1 MGGGMTDSFYEE
13 RVAMSLKP
21 VELQIA
27 LPRTTDAGKIQN
39 GLQHRPALDQQQL
52 AGQNVKQ
59 SSEMALRS
67 PEVDESAETALRG
80 DGGKGNHSESQSSSQ
95 QEKRQ
100 PAHDAEHPYK
110 GRRID
115 LSL

>member
-1 MGGGMTDSFYEE
+1 
-13 RVAMSLKP
+13 MSLKP

-27 LPRTTDAGKIQN
+27 LPRTTEAGKIQN

-59 SSEMALRS
+59 TEQLAQRSS
-67 PEVDESAETALRG
+67 EVDESAESALR
-80 DGGKGNHSESQSSSQ
+80 DGRSGQHQSGGHTPPH
-95 QEKRQ
+95 KHQ
-100 PAHDAEHPYK
+100 PETSHDAEHPYK
-110 GRRID
+110 GHRID

>member
-1 MGGGMTDSFYEE
+1 
-13 RVAMSLKP
+13 MSLKP

-27 LPRTTDAGKIQN
+27 LPRTTEAGKIQN

-59 SSEMALRS
+59 SEQLAQRS
-67 PEVDESAETALRG
+67 SEVDESAESALRD
-80 DGGKGNHSESQSSSQ
+80 DGSGQHHSGSHT
-95 QEKRQ
+95 
-100 PAHDAEHPYK
+100 PAHKHQKPETSHDAEHPYK
-110 GRRID
+110 GHRID

>member
-1 MGGGMTDSFYEE
+1 
-13 RVAMSLKP
+13 MSLKP

-27 LPRTTDAGKIQN
+27 LPRTTEAGKIQN
-39 GLQHRPALDQQQL
+39 ESQQRPAIDQHQL

-59 SSEMALRS
+59 ALEMTLRS
-67 PEVDESAETALRG
+67 GEVDESSESALRD
-80 DGGKGNHSESQSSSQ
+80 DGGRGQQSGGNPSS
-95 QEKRQ
+95 EKRSKSE
-100 PAHDAEHPYK
+100 ATRDAEHPYK

>member
-1 MGGGMTDSFYEE
+1 
-13 RVAMSLKP
+13 MSLKP

-27 LPRTTDAGKIQN
+27 LPRTTDAGKVQH
-39 GLQHRPALDQQQL
+39 GLQHRPAVDQQQL

-59 SSEMALRS
+59 SSELAHRS
-67 PEVDESAETALRG
+67 TEVDESAEAALRN
-80 DGGKGNHSESQSSSQ
+80 DDSQGNHAGSQSSSHQ
-95 QEKRQ
+95 QEKQ
-100 PAHDAEHPYK
+100 QTSHDAEHPYK

>member
-1 MGGGMTDSFYEE
+1 
-13 RVAMSLKP
+13 MSLKP

-27 LPRTTDAGKIQN
+27 LPRTTDAGKVQH
-39 GLQHRPALDQQQL
+39 GLQQRPALEQQQL
-52 AGQNVKQ
+52 AVQNAKQ
-59 SSEMALRS
+59 SSELAHRS
-67 PEVDESAETALRG
+67 PEVDETSESALRG
-80 DGGKGNHSESQSSSQ
+80 DGGQDSQPDSRSSSQ

-100 PAHDAEHPYK
+100 LSHNAEHPYK

>member
-1 MGGGMTDSFYEE
+1 
-13 RVAMSLKP
+13 MSLKP

-27 LPRTTDAGKIQN
+27 LPRTTEAGKIQN

-59 SSEMALRS
+59 AEALAQRSS
-67 PEVDESAETALRG
+67 EVDESAESALRD
-80 DGGKGNHSESQSSSQ
+80 DGGRGKHAGGHASSQ
-95 QEKRQ
+95 KEQKPETS
-100 PAHDAEHPYK
+100 HDAEHPYK
-110 GRRID
+110 GHRID

>member
-1 MGGGMTDSFYEE
+1 
-13 RVAMSLKP
+13 MSLNS

-27 LPRTTDAGKIQN
+27 VPRTMEAGKIHN
-39 GLQHRPALDQQQL
+39 ELQQRPALDQQQL

-59 SSEMALRS
+59 SQELAQRSTEVDDPSEAALR
-67 PEVDESAETALRG
+67 D
-80 DGGKGNHSESQSSSQ
+80 DGGRGEHGGSDNASERRHKP
-95 QEKRQ
+95 EGIR
-100 PAHDAEHPYK
+100 DAEHPFK